1 MFRVVSD
8 QQAVYNGWKA
18 SKFSNP
24 WCFENFIHTRAMKTA
39 QDVRKR
45 KSRTFRYIFTADAQ
59 NSSVSWIVTNTI
71 SFLAARTTTAS
82 GWPYVRASSAMLP
95 RKVRLDRRKRALC

>member
-1 MFRVVSD
+1 MYRAD
-8 QQAVYNGWKA
+8 NQAVYNGWKA

-45 KSRTFRYIFTADAQ
+45 ESPASLPGSKLNEQ
-59 NSSVSWIVTNTI
+59 N
-71 SFLAARTTTAS
+71 
-82 GWPYVRASSAMLP
+82 
-95 RKVRLDRRKRALC
+95 

>member
-1 MFRVVSD
+1 M
-8 QQAVYNGWKA
+8 QAVYNGWKA

-45 KSRTFRYIFTADAQ
+45 EWQASASQKQ
-59 NSSVSWIVTNTI
+59 NSAHKPQS
-71 SFLAARTTTAS
+71 
-82 GWPYVRASSAMLP
+82 
-95 RKVRLDRRKRALC
+95 